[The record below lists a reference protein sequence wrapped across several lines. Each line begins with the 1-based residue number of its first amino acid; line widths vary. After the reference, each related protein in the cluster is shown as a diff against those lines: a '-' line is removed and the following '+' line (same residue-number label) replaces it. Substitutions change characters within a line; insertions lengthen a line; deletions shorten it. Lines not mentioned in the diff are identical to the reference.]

1 MMRLRNR
8 IQKSMILV
16 IATTLLI
23 AYAMTTFVIYH
34 QTVNVME
41 DELQQEADYIRAAI
55 EISGADYLQEMDAV
69 RKSTRVTLID
79 EDGQILYDSQ
89 QGKMELENHKNRPEV
104 QEAMKSG
111 TGKDVRESDTMRQEM
126 FY

>member
-41 DELQQEADYIRAAI
+41 DELQQ
-55 EISGADYLQEMDAV
+55 
-69 RKSTRVTLID
+69 
-79 EDGQILYDSQ
+79 
-89 QGKMELENHKNRPEV
+89 
-104 QEAMKSG
+104 
-111 TGKDVRESDTMRQEM
+111 
-126 FY
+126 

>member
-1 MMRLRNR
+1 MTTVRLRNR

-55 EISGADYLQEMDAV
+55 EISGVDYLQEMDAV

-104 QEAMKSG
+104 Q
-111 TGKDVRESDTMRQEM
+111 
-126 FY
+126 